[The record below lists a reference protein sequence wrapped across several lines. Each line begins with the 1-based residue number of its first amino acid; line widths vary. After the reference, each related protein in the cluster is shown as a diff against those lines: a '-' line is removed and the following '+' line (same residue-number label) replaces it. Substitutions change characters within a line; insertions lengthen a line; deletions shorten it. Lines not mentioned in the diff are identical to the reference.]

1 MSALLILMTA
11 SPLVIAR
18 RLAIQL
24 LHEAQVAAPQAISG
38 IVTAQDG
45 EPLHYLPRERL
56 AGQTV
61 WASVY
66 SNPEAPAV
74 PDAQQLAAQALTL
87 MISLNTKGVLE
98 MRAWVQ
104 QNGAPLERAVSIRD

>member
-1 MSALLILMTA
+1 MTA
-11 SPLVIAR
+11 SSLVIDR

-24 LHEAQVAAPQAISG
+24 LHAAQVAAPAAIEG
-38 IVTAQDG
+38 VVLEEGG
-45 EPLHYLPRERL
+45 EPTRYLPRAGL
-56 AGQTV
+56 AQQAV
-61 WASVY
+61 WASVF
-66 SNPEAPAV
+66 SNPESAAV
-74 PDAQQLAAQALTL
+74 PDAIQLASHPLTL

>member
-1 MSALLILMTA
+1 MTA
-11 SPLVIAR
+11 SPLVIQR

-24 LHEAQVAAPQAISG
+24 LHEAQVAAPQSIEG
-38 IVTAQDG
+38 VVTELGG
-45 EPLHYLPRERL
+45 EPGSYLPRERA
-56 AGQTV
+56 AGQPV

-66 SNPEAPAV
+66 SNPTAAAV
-74 PDAQQLAAQALTL
+74 PDRSQLAEQRLTL

-104 QNGAPLERAVSIRD
+104 QNGAPSERAVSIRD